1 MGKMGKPFDVLRLL
15 RVKWVKVKKY
25 FTFKKASKSGPKWGQ
40 NDKSERV
47 LTKKLQ
53 KVNDFVQ
60 FCTPFL
66 NSIY

>member
-1 MGKMGKPFDVLRLL
+1 MM
-15 RVKWVKVKKY
+15 KKY

-40 NDKSERV
+40 IDKSERV

-60 FCTPFL
+60 ICTAFL
-66 NSIY
+66 SSIY